1 MPPLAQI
8 RNKIPMLLLSVLTVL
23 QSFPPF
29 PSTMMLA
36 FNQSPNP
43 VLVHHAAPLLS
54 DKAAVLLDIS
64 GNSL

>member
-1 MPPLAQI
+1 
-8 RNKIPMLLLSVLTVL
+8 MLLLSFLTVL
-23 QSFPPF
+23 QSLPPF

-36 FNQSPNP
+36 LNQSLKP
-43 VLVHHAAPLLS
+43 VLVRHAAPLLS